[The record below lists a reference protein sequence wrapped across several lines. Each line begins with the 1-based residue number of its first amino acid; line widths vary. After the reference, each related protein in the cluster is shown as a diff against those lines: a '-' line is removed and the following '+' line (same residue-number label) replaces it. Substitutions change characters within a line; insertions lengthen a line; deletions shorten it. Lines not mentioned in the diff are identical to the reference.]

1 LLRYWLLATYY
12 WLLCLGVT
20 LMKSVLEA
28 FGKASSRFFRNW
40 RALITFIALDAALI
54 LALYEF
60 FATREATVLQV
71 IVTFLLPVVAV
82 VLFFILQAMGVQYM
96 QDDRNTRTLMKTSLK
111 EFWKLMVVSVPFI
124 CLAWLAVYLLG
135 KIHVDA
141 VAAARTVTATH
152 SGFSSSSQPIQWEAL
167 GLSTLQFLL
176 LYVVIPVAA
185 INLWIAV
192 ARDGFGHALKGVGAL
207 ANAFK
212 PGSVVI
218 YVVGMLIFG
227 VIPYWLV
234 SMTTHSKNAWVE
246 FGVLVSRLAVAALLS
261 LFGLIITLGAL
272 TVKNQPQQQPVAS
285 SQ

>member
-12 WLLCLGVT
+12 WLLCLGVR

-40 RALITFIALDAALI
+40 RALITFIVLYAALI

-71 IVTFLLPVVAV
+71 IFTFLLPVIAV

-96 QDDRNTRTLMKTSLK
+96 RDDRNTRTLMKTSLK
-111 EFWKLMVVSVPFI
+111 ECWKLMLISVPFI

-141 VAAARTVTATH
+141 PVAARAVTAPH
-152 SGFSSSSQPIQWEAL
+152 SGSSIPSQPIQWEAL
-167 GLSTLQFLL
+167 GVSTLQFLV
-176 LYVVIPVAA
+176 LYIMIPMAA
-185 INLWIAV
+185 VNLWIAI
-192 ARDGFGHALKGVGAL
+192 ARDGLGHALRGVGAL
-207 ANAFK
+207 ANAFR

-218 YVVGMLIFG
+218 YVGGMLVFG
-227 VIPYWLV
+227 VIPYFLV
-234 SMTTHSKNAWVE
+234 SMTTHSKNAWLE
-246 FGVLVSRLAVAALLS
+246 FGLVVSRLAVAALLS
-261 LFGLIITLGAL
+261 LFGLMITLGAL
-272 TVKNQPQQQPVAS
+272 TVKSDQVAS
-285 SQ
+285 SR

>member
-152 SGFSSSSQPIQWEAL
+152 SGSSIQSQPIQWEAL
-167 GLSTLQFLL
+167 ALSTLQFLL

-185 INLWIAV
+185 VNLWIAS
-192 ARDGFGHALKGVGAL
+192 ARDGLGRALKGIGRAL
-207 ANAFK
+207 AKAFK

-218 YVVGMLIFG
+218 YVAGMLVFG
-227 VIPYWLV
+227 VIPYLLV

-246 FGVLVSRLAVAALLS
+246 FGLLVSRLAVAALLS

-272 TVKNQPQQQPVAS
+272 TVKNQQQPVAS

>member
-1 LLRYWLLATYY
+1 
-12 WLLCLGVT
+12 
-20 LMKSVLEA
+20 MKSVLEA

-71 IVTFLLPVVAV
+71 IITFLLPVVAV

-111 EFWKLMVVSVPFI
+111 EFWKLMAVSLPFI

-152 SGFSSSSQPIQWEAL
+152 SGSSTPSQPIQWEAL
-167 GLSTLQFLL
+167 ALSTLQFLV
-176 LYVVIPVAA
+176 LYIVIPMAA
-185 INLWIAV
+185 VNMWIASS
-192 ARDGFGHALKGVGAL
+192 RDGLGRALKGIGRAL

-218 YVVGMLIFG
+218 YVAGMLVFG
-227 VIPYWLV
+227 VIPYLLV
-234 SMTTHSKNAWVE
+234 SMTSHSKNAWVE
-246 FGVLVSRLAVAALLS
+246 FGLLVSRLAVAALLS
-261 LFGLIITLGAL
+261 LFGLIVTLGAL
-272 TVKNQPQQQPVAS
+272 TVKNQQQQPVAS
-285 SQ
+285 SK